1 MYKNVKIE
9 IQKGNLFFMT
19 QKLWLCDH
27 LLALI
32 FTRIPCQNPLL
43 KM

>member
-19 QKLWLCDH
+19 QKLWLCDLYH
-27 LLALI
+27 LLL
-32 FTRIPCQNPLL
+32 
-43 KM
+43 